1 MWIDGVQHKN
11 KQDNQ
16 YKEASSVLI
25 PPNSRVIAVQCQD
38 VGGKEGLIGSTS
50 TGIMTGQAGWVCTA
64 REQRDWQLEEFDDSD
79 WVTPDILGENGA
91 PGFPFMDDIDINA
104 TWVWTEH
111 MKGVEAAIWCRYHLG
126 SQP

>member
-64 REQRDWQLEEFDDSD
+64 REQSGKALPFLIFT
-79 WVTPDILGENGA
+79 VT
-91 PGFPFMDDIDINA
+91 
-104 TWVWTEH
+104 TEY
-111 MKGVEAAIWCRYHLG
+111 VSRISVA
-126 SQP
+126 